1 MSRLSKRGATL
12 MEAMVVV
19 VIVGVVALG
28 FGISLQSNARI
39 PSAVDKRL
47 TIHTF
52 LVEKM
57 EDIASMSFD
66 TVSANSGLSDTVAV
80 AGQTLNRT
88 VTVAPIDADGNGAP
102 DSDFIEVTV
111 TINDQFLKTRMAKP

>member
-1 MSRLSKRGATL
+1 